1 MNSSGSIAAIALAAG
16 LAGCAAS
23 TPIRMADGRM
33 GHSVDCGSDNLNSSW
48 TACYQKAGEIC
59 GTHGYNIVE
68 RIGEQGYSTYVGQ
81 YGGGGGSSFNRS
93 LIIACKKG

>member
-1 MNSSGSIAAIALAAG
+1 MNGGGMVAIALTAI

-23 TPIRMADGRM
+23 TPIRTADGRL
-33 GHSVDCGSDNLNSSW
+33 GHAIDCGSDYLNSSW

-59 GTHGYNIVE
+59 GAHGYNIIE
-68 RIGEQGYSTYVGQ
+68 RIGEQGYSTYIGQ
-81 YGGGGGSSFNRS
+81 YGGGGSSDFNRS